1 MNKSVITLA
10 LSALVAMAGQAQQ
23 TQKLTASK
31 LNDYGLIYTLP
42 TTHLSIDVAAVKT
55 VKKAG
60 PFYKYAKKYLGV
72 DNVIIADSQT
82 WGIESITVTPFGVAD
97 KENEFLM
104 TFKAGATPYVIV
116 DREGMPL
123 AINKEVTV
131 AELKKREDAS
141 RTTADTQ
148 ADAANVFSEDMVAGE
163 STMKRA
169 EAAASKIFELRETRN
184 DLVSGNADKMPPDGA
199 SLKLMLDELNRQERI
214 LTAMF
219 VGTTTTEIVAAQF
232 DYVPADAVSKELIFR
247 VSDYDGIVD
256 RNDLGGDPVYLTL
269 TVDQR
274 GELPVDEKGEVKRV
288 PKDAVMYCIP
298 GKATVSI
305 SYKGK
310 QYAKRSVQVSQLGVQ
325 FGLNPK
331 AFVDKKSPAYVEFY
345 PETGAIKDYGVTA
358 PEEPQQ

>member
-72 DNVIIADSQT
+72 DIVIIAGRETS
-82 WGIESITVTPFGVAD
+82 GIERITVTPFGVAD

-104 TFKAGATPYVIV
+104 TFKAGAAPYVIV

-131 AELKKREDAS
+131 AEPKKREDAS

-148 ADAANVFSEDMVAGE
+148 ADAVNVFSEDMVAGE

-219 VGTTTTEIVAAQF
+219 VGTPTTEIVTAQF
-232 DYVPADAVSKELIFR
+232 DYVPADAVSKEVIFR

-331 AFVDKKSPAYVEFY
+331 AFVDKKSPAYVEDY

>member
-10 LSALVAMAGQAQQ
+10 LAALVATAGQAQQ
-23 TQKLTASK
+23 TQKLTATK

-42 TTHLSIDVAAVKT
+42 TTHLAVDVKAVKT
-55 VKKAG
+55 VRKAG

-72 DNVIIADSQT
+72 DKVIIADSQT
-82 WGIESITVTPFGVAD
+82 WDIESITVTPFGVAD

-104 TFKAGATPYVIV
+104 TFKAGAAPFVIV

-131 AELKKREDAS
+131 EEPSKSADAPKA
-141 RTTADTQ
+141 TGDNQ
-148 ADAANVFSEDMVAGE
+148 ADAVNVFSEDMVAGE

-219 VGTTTTEIVAAQF
+219 VGTTTTETVVAQF
-232 DYVPADAVSKELIFR
+232 DYLPADAVSREVIFR

-269 TVDQR
+269 TVDSR

-310 QYAKRSVQVSQLGVQ
+310 QYAKRSVQVSQFGVQ

-331 AFVDKKSPAYVEFY
+331 AFVDKKAPAYVEFY
-345 PETGAIKDYGVTA
+345 PETGAIKDYGVTT